1 MCVFQHELVMILIL
15 ILFRLSHVSVFHFLI
30 KSYVINMISC
40 HMKLPGPARGENGK
54 KGTSTRNA
62 NVGYRATNM
71 PAPTF
76 LKPCTSVLN
85 KNSTTFTSCDGS
97 SRNKAPYARFS
108 MDTSS
113 LKSDC
118 LSVALDGSMSSSD
131 SLKSPEVEYID
142 NSDVAAIDSIER
154 KTYNKLCISDD
165 EKTAG

>member
-1 MCVFQHELVMILIL
+1 
-15 ILFRLSHVSVFHFLI
+15 
-30 KSYVINMISC
+30 
-40 HMKLPGPARGENGK
+40 MKLLGPARGEIGK
-54 KGTSTRNA
+54 KGTSTRSA
-62 NVGYRATNM
+62 NVGYRAPNM

-76 LKPCTSVLN
+76 LKPCTNVSN
-85 KNSTTFTSCDGS
+85 KKSTTFTSCDGTF
-97 SRNKAPYARFS
+97 SRNKAPYARFN

-142 NSDVAAIDSIER
+142 NTDGAAIDSIER